1 MNNLLR
7 YLFLVGLIAQGGNA
21 FATRYFV
28 NSNLGNNANSAT
40 EARNPATPWR
50 SINFAIQNVAVVAG
64 DTIEIAAG
72 TYSENVDVRKSVYLR
87 GSLGTGTK
95 PVINGAAGA
104 LWVTNVH
111 RPNVTINNVT
121 IEVNQT
127 SNIYGI
133 LADSIGRFNNL
144 QVLNTNIFSTAVG
157 TRGCSSFLTFGILAG
172 TQNFLATDRLTVK
185 GCVIGPRNPN
195 ANCIFGRGI
204 RTFAT
209 NLTVGGAGADSNSIT
224 GTYAIQTGNP
234 NGGPCVIENNTL
246 NGIGVEINN
255 PVYVPTGFSDQHRI
269 INNRFGTFLTEATL
283 TQLEV
288 KESIV
293 ANVSIRISGNT
304 FRGFNQYGIFST
316 RSRNVTVSNNT
327 FTPAENSIG
336 YVCVGVN
343 TKQQTSNPNQG
354 ATQNNIILQGNTF
367 NGNFFGSGTGI
378 GFFNHNSGLAIPFE
392 GTVIGGAGAL
402 ANRFESKLTR
412 FFDLD
417 ASSGNSNTWTGGTWT
432 ASPVTVMAPVS
443 QNFDLS
449 GNQFDLGTGFQA
461 TADLTPAQ
469 LFSLEDKIMHKT
481 DFEALGLVTIIPNQ
495 SFVTA
500 NTFLSSQNLA
510 PSISRAML
518 GLTDGGTVNFNFG
531 NFIAENL
538 TIDKSL
544 TFTGA
549 VTLQLNSLVMNG
561 TGKVLTQQLPI
572 TTNGITLTNGIIDSR
587 ARLVI
592 NNAGSISGGSTT
604 SFIRTIGTTD
614 VAVSGLNATTRLLPI
629 GSVTGYAPLNISDQ
643 VNSNDVFS
651 FRVASANAI
660 NQFTPN
666 LPSSVIRFVRHN
678 WFITEGTAGGS
689 DLRVRFNWSASQI
702 QGGSLV
708 APAFTSF
715 NAIGATTPAETPA
728 TLTGNFVQASIPGSG
743 TFFVYST
750 SRPVADRY
758 YVNNAT
764 GNDGNTLT
772 QASNPATPWRSIAN
786 ALSRVND
793 FDTIEVASTGTPY
806 TGKLTITK
814 KVYLEGRSNAGVKP
828 VLTTT
833 TDQEVIFISDSNI
846 TIDNFRINV
855 NQGTLGGN
863 TLYGIRASTLYHDLA
878 VEDCQIIS
886 AGDNYIFGSM
896 GVLLEGFNQNN
907 ISFKRNY
914 IGPDPTLSLND
925 PNLGVFG
932 RGLRIRGNY
941 GVIGGDNPADSNRIV
956 TFYGI
961 QMSDVTGGRLLIKNN
976 TLLGQGLEINIANA
990 DCPEILVEN
999 NRFNSGRP
1007 NDIVALI
1014 EIKGSTNRVP
1024 INIRNNTLTNFR
1036 TFGIFSTRSNQVTVS
1051 NNVFTPEAGQRNYV
1065 AIGVNTAYRTA
1076 NVFTDAPFL
1085 NGIKIQT
1092 NTFNSSGAFGGS
1104 AIQLYNYDASAA
1116 TPFDSVN
1123 IGGAGA
1129 LANTFNS
1136 GIRNWVALNT
1146 QSGTST
1152 SDPLFATLR
1161 STLARPVTGTYDA
1174 SENLFQLSPTRTVR
1188 PAAMTDVELF
1198 AVENR
1203 MLHLSD
1209 HDDLGIVTIKPNNI
1223 YVSDSSF
1230 FTPFVRPSLA
1240 RIGQG
1245 ISDGFTINTLPISFN
1260 ETVTIRN
1267 TVTLKQLTNRP
1278 VTVNSLTMD
1287 GANKTLTLNQNLVIS
1302 NALNLNGANGGY
1314 INPQANA
1321 VVIGGSAV
1329 VNGGSA
1335 ISYVIA
1341 DGGGRL
1347 AKLNI
1352 GANPFT
1358 FAIGTSGTLASYAP
1372 VTFDDVNNTNDSISA
1387 NVVSRTSIAL
1397 FSPQSLPTSVQ
1408 GFANFQWFINEG
1420 VAGGSNARLTFGW
1433 QANRVTNG
1441 PLNANGAI
1449 LNFRNGAWNRTD
1461 ATFNGNTL
1469 GADGYSSFTSFA
1481 VVKDPSEVLINVSV
1495 SDTVLCQNEQVTVT
1509 INVSRDLDPTNV
1521 FTVQLSNALGE
1532 FTAPVVLGTL
1542 TSITSGS
1549 VLVTIP
1555 ASQIAGEGYK
1565 IRVLASSP
1573 FTVSELTVP
1582 TISINPIPAT
1592 PAVVAGGPI
1601 NFCLGENVTL
1611 TAPAGPGLTYRWSDG
1626 STTQA
1631 ITVNRAA
1638 SFRVAVTTPAG
1649 CTSDSS
1655 IAVVTGVTDP
1665 GPAPVVTVT
1674 GSTIIC
1680 PGDSVVLTGPV
1691 GATYIWSTG
1700 ATTQRIVARTA
1711 GDYSLRTIV
1720 GTCTTVV
1727 SNVTTVTPAVV
1738 PAAPA
1743 ITIVGGRPTT
1753 FCAGDSVQLEG
1764 PAGATS
1770 YIWSTGATSQRI
1782 TLLSSNAGVTL
1793 RVKLAADGCTSDVS
1807 APVPVTVNQV
1817 PDQPTITLT
1826 TDSVFCQGSSATLQ
1840 GPAGVATYLWSGPG
1854 ALPGL
1859 EAVDA
1864 TVSGFY
1870 TLRVVNASGCTS
1882 LASAPVSIR
1891 AVPLPAQPVIT
1902 NTRPLTF
1909 CEGDFTTLQGPVGA
1923 TTYRWSNGATT
1934 QSIDVNLAATIT
1946 LVVTNA
1952 NGCESPASAPV
1963 AVVVT
1968 PTPAAPIITAIRP
1981 LTFCVGDSTI
1991 LEGPAGVGTYQ
2002 WSNGETSQRIV
2013 VKATGAITLRVINA
2027 QGCQSP
2033 ESVIANVLA
2042 NTITQATITTSTGNN
2057 VVCEGSTLD
2066 LSASA
2071 GATFL
2076 WSNGATSQTV
2086 NINAGGT
2093 FSVVVTDVNGCVSTS
2108 LPITITSVPPP
2119 SLSVSEDTFKIAAN
2133 TNRTVTVAA
2142 SPAGNYTYLWSP
2154 AFGIDNPNSAT
2165 VNIST
2170 ELTTTYT
2177 ATVTDNASGCVSTI
2191 PVLVIVSNEVYVP
2204 NMFSPNDDKINDR
2217 FLVYGFGV
2225 KTLKLRVYD
2234 RFGRTVFESADVNFI
2249 QNVGWDGKSDGK
2261 ELPTDT
2267 YFYSISGTLESGEA
2281 IKVQGKNNGSVFL
2294 NR

>member
-7 YLFLVGLIAQGGNA
+7 YLFLFGLIAQGSTA

-28 NSNLGNNANSAT
+28 NSTLGNNSNTAT

-50 SINFAIQNVAVVAG
+50 SINFAIQNASVAAG

-87 GSLGTGTK
+87 GNLGTGAK
-95 PVINGAAGA
+95 PVINGAGIGSP
-104 LWVTNVH
+104 LWIANVH

-121 IEVNQT
+121 LEVNQT
-127 SNIYGI
+127 NNIYGI

-144 QVLNTNIFSTAVG
+144 QVLNTNITSGGAG
-157 TRGCSSFLTFGILAG
+157 TRGCSVFASIGIFAG
-172 TQNFLATDRLTVK
+172 TQGFLATDRLTVK
-185 GCVIGPRNPN
+185 GCYIGPRNPN
-195 ANCIFGRGI
+195 TNCIFGRGI
-204 RTFAT
+204 RTFGT
-209 NLTVGGAGADSNSIT
+209 NLTVGGAGIDSNSIT

-255 PVYVPTGFSDQHRI
+255 PTYVPAGFSDQHRI
-269 INNRFGTFLTEATL
+269 INNRFGTFLTENTL
-283 TQLEV
+283 TQLEI

-293 ANVSIRISGNT
+293 AGASIRVTGNT
-304 FRGFNQYGIFST
+304 FRGFNQYGVFST

-327 FTPAENSIG
+327 FTPAENSVG

-354 ATQNNIILQGNTF
+354 AIQNNIILQGNTF
-367 NGNFFGSGTGI
+367 NGNFFGNGTGI

-392 GTVIGGAGAL
+392 GTVIGGAGTL

-417 ASSGNSNTWTGGTWT
+417 ASTGNSNSWIGGTWSS
-432 ASPVTVMAPVS
+432 SPVTVMAPVS
-443 QNFDLS
+443 QNFDIS
-449 GNQFDLGTGFQA
+449 GNQFDLGTGFLA

-469 LFSLEDKIMHKT
+469 LFSLEDKISHKT
-481 DFEALGLVTIIPNQ
+481 DFGSLGFVTIIPNQ

-500 NTFLSSQNLA
+500 NTFLS
-510 PSISRAML
+510 PSTLTSSVSRAML
-518 GLTDGGTVNFNFG
+518 SLTDGGIVNFNFG
-531 NFIAENL
+531 NFSTENVTL
-538 TIDKSL
+538 DKSL

-549 VTLQLNSLVMNG
+549 ITLQLNSLIMNG
-561 TGKVLTQQLPI
+561 AGKVLVQQLPI

-587 ARLVI
+587 ARLAI
-592 NNAGSISGGSTT
+592 NNAASISGGSAN
-604 SFIRTIGTTD
+604 SFIRTIGTSN
-614 VAVSGLNATTRLLPI
+614 VAVSGLNSTTRLLPI
-629 GSVTGYAPLNISDQ
+629 GSVSGYAPLNISDQ
-643 VNSNDVFS
+643 ANSNDVFS
-651 FRVASANAI
+651 FRVAAANAV

-666 LPSSVIRFVRHN
+666 LPSSVIRFVTHN
-678 WFITEGTAGGS
+678 WFINEATAGGS

-715 NAIGATTPAETPA
+715 NAIGATSLTETPA
-728 TLTGNFVQASIPGSG
+728 TLTGNFVQANIPGSG
-743 TFFVYST
+743 TFLVYSS

-758 YVNNAT
+758 YVNNAA
-764 GNDGNTLT
+764 GSDGNTLT
-772 QASNPATPWRSIAN
+772 QASNITTPWRSISN
-786 ALSRVND
+786 ALALVND
-793 FDTIEVASTGTPY
+793 YDTIEVASTGTPY
-806 TGKLTITK
+806 AGKLTITK

-855 NQGTLGGN
+855 NQGN

-886 AGDNYIFGSM
+886 NGTSYVFGSM
-896 GVLLEGFNQNN
+896 GVLLEGFNKNN

-914 IGPDPTLSLND
+914 LGPDPTLPISNF

-961 QMSDVTGGRLLIKNN
+961 QMSDITGGRLLIKNN
-976 TLLGQGLEINIANA
+976 SLLGQGLEINIADA

-999 NRFNSGRP
+999 NRFNSGSP
-1007 NDIVALI
+1007 DNIAALI

-1036 TFGIFSTRSNQVTVS
+1036 TFGIYSTRSNQVTIS
-1051 NNVFTPEAGQRNYV
+1051 NNIFTPEVGQRNYISV
-1065 AIGVNTAYRTA
+1065 GVNTAYRTA
-1076 NVFTDAPFL
+1076 NVFPDAPFL
-1085 NGIKIQT
+1085 NGIKVQT

-1104 AIQLYNYDASAA
+1104 AVQLYNYDASAA
-1116 TPFDSVN
+1116 TPFDSVI
-1123 IGGAGA
+1123 IGGAST
-1129 LANTFNS
+1129 LANTFSS
-1136 GIRNWVALNT
+1136 GIRNWVALDT
-1146 QSGTST
+1146 LSGSSA
-1152 SDPLFATLR
+1152 SDPLFGTLR
-1161 STLARPVTGTYDA
+1161 PTLARPVTGTFDA
-1174 SENLFQLSPTRTVR
+1174 SENLFQISPTRTVR
-1188 PAAMTDVELF
+1188 PAAMTDAELF
-1198 AVENR
+1198 VVENR
-1203 MLHLSD
+1203 MQHLSD
-1209 HDDLGIVTIKPNNI
+1209 YDSLGIVSIKPNNI

-1230 FTPFVRPSLA
+1230 LTGFTTRPSLA
-1240 RIGQG
+1240 RVGQG
-1245 ISDGFTINTLPISFN
+1245 ISDGFTVNTLPISFN
-1260 ETVTIRN
+1260 ESVTVSNTI
-1267 TVTLKQLTNRP
+1267 TLKQLTNRP
-1278 VTVNSLTMD
+1278 VTVNSLTMN

-1314 INPQANA
+1314 INPLTNA
-1321 VVIGGSAV
+1321 VVLGGSAV

-1352 GANPFT
+1352 GSNPFT
-1358 FAIGTSGTLASYAP
+1358 FAIGTSGPLASYAP

-1387 NVVSRTSIAL
+1387 SVVSRTSITQ
-1397 FSPQSLPTSVQ
+1397 FTPQILPSSVQ

-1420 VAGGSNARLTFGW
+1420 VVGGSNARLTFGW

-1441 PLNANGAI
+1441 PLNVDGAI
-1449 LNFRNGAWNRTD
+1449 LNFGAGAWNRTD
-1461 ATFNGNTL
+1461 AAFNGNSL
-1469 GADGYSSFTSFA
+1469 GADGYTSFTSFA

-1549 VLVTIP
+1549 VIVTIP

-1582 TISINPIPAT
+1582 SLSINGTPAT
-1592 PAVVAGGPI
+1592 PVVVASGPI
-1601 NFCLGENVTL
+1601 NFCIGDNVTL

-1638 SFRVAVTTPAG
+1638 SFRVAVTSAAG

-1680 PGDSVVLTGPV
+1680 IGDSVILEGPA

-1700 ATTQRIVARTA
+1700 ATTRRIVARTA

-1720 GTCTTVV
+1720 GTCTTAA
-1727 SNVTTVTPAVV
+1727 SNLVTVTPAVV

-1743 ITIVGGRPTT
+1743 ITIVNGRPTT
-1753 FCAGDSVQLEG
+1753 FCTGDSVQLEG
-1764 PAGATS
+1764 PAAATS
-1770 YIWSTGATSQRI
+1770 YIWSTGATTQRI
-1782 TLLSSNAGVTL
+1782 TLTSSNAGVTL

-1807 APVPVTVNQV
+1807 VAVPVTVNPI
-1817 PDQPTITLT
+1817 PDQPVITVT

-1840 GPAGVATYLWSGPG
+1840 GPTGAATYLWSGPA
-1854 ALPGL
+1854 ALPSA
-1859 EAVDA
+1859 ETVDA

-1882 LASAPVSIR
+1882 LVSSSVSVR
-1891 AVPLPAQPVIT
+1891 AVPLPAQPLIN

-1923 TTYRWSNGATT
+1923 TRYIWSNGAST
-1934 QSIDVNLAATIT
+1934 QSIDVNSAATIT

-1952 NGCESPASAPV
+1952 EGCESPVSAPV
-1963 AVVVT
+1963 AVVVNPT
-1968 PTPAAPIITAIRP
+1968 PTAPTISAIRP
-1981 LTFCVGDSTI
+1981 LSFCVGDSTI
-1991 LEGPAGVGTYQ
+1991 LEGPAGAGAYQ
-2002 WSNGETSQRIV
+2002 WSNGETTQRIV
-2013 VKATGAITLRVINA
+2013 VKTTSAITLRITNA
-2027 QGCQSP
+2027 LGCQSP

-2042 NTITQATITTSTGNN
+2042 NTVTQATITTSTGNN
-2057 VVCEGSTLD
+2057 FVCEGGTLD
-2066 LSASA
+2066 LTASA

-2076 WSNGATSQTV
+2076 WSNGATTQATT
-2086 NINAGGT
+2086 INAGGT

-2108 LPITITSVPPP
+2108 LPLTIIASPAPILTAT
-2119 SLSVSEDTFKIAAN
+2119 EDTFRIAAN
-2133 TNRTVTVAA
+2133 TDRTVTVSA
-2142 SPAGNYTYLWSP
+2142 SPAGNYSYLWTP
-2154 AFGIDNPNSAT
+2154 AFGIDNPTSGT
-2165 VNIST
+2165 VNINT
-2170 ELTTTYT
+2170 DQTQNY
-2177 ATVTDNASGCVSTI
+2177 TVTVTNNTSGCSATI
-2191 PVLVIVSNEVYVP
+2191 PILVIVSKEVYVP
-2204 NMFSPNDDKINDR
+2204 NMFSPNDDKVNDR
-2217 FLVYGFGV
+2217 LLVYGYGV
-2225 KTLKLRVYD
+2225 RTLKLRIYD
-2234 RFGRTVFESADVNFI
+2234 RFGRTVFESSDVPFI

-2261 ELPTDT
+2261 DLPSDT
-2267 YFYSISGTLESGEA
+2267 YFYSISGTLENGDA
-2281 IKVQGKNNGSVFL
+2281 IKVLGKNNGSIFL